1 MKKLLIASLLL
12 GTLAAAPPAQAQ
24 TEPVQKV
31 KVRKDKGPAKTAE
44 AGKPHGTSRGGW
56 APGTHLAEMTK
67 ELNLTPEQQTKVAA
81 LQQEQMQQMQTQ
93 RATNQGG
100 DRAAGQQQL
109 RAQRAAIDAKLKDVL
124 TAEQYQQ
131 YQTRQ
136 QQRPQRTGPPSD
148 GNR

>member
-1 MKKLLIASLLL
+1 MKKLLIAALLL
-12 GTLAAAPPAQAQ
+12 STLATVPPAQAQ

-31 KVRKDKGPAKTAE
+31 KVRKDKAPAKTAE
-44 AGKPHGTSRGGW
+44 VGKPHDTSRGGRG
-56 APGTHLAEMTK
+56 PGNHLAEMTK

-93 RATNQGG
+93 RANNQGG
-100 DRAAGQQQL
+100 DRAARQQQL
-109 RAQRAAIDAKLKDVL
+109 QAQRAATDAKLKEVL

-136 QQRPQRTGPPSD
+136 QQRPQRTGPPA

>member
-1 MKKLLIASLLL
+1 MKKLLIASFLL
-12 GTLAAAPPAQAQ
+12 GALAAAPQARAQ

-31 KVRKDKGPAKTAE
+31 KAKKDKAPAKTAE
-44 AGKPHGTSRGGW
+44 AGKPHGTSRGGRG
-56 APGTHLAEMTK
+56 PGNHLAEMTK

-81 LQQEQMQQMQTQ
+81 LQQAQQQQLQAQ
-93 RATNQGG
+93 RASNQGE
-100 DRAAGQQQL
+100 DRAARQQQL
-109 RAQRAAIDAKLKDVL
+109 QAQRAATDAKLKEVL

-136 QQRPQRTGPPSD
+136 QQRPQRTGPPAG